1 MSILENFPLVHLE
14 EAFILL
20 TMVLEDVIQKKWAW
34 HDQETPWQTV
44 VYIITDSSSPQ
55 ERNYL

>member
-14 EAFILL
+14 EAFIVL

-34 HDQETPWQTV
+34 HDQETPRQTV